1 MDGGWTLQYKGYP
14 SKGNGEPP
22 TWLDNF
28 LTPEYYEHPVPVVVQ
43 PASFFSEGIRSIM
56 AIRVGINGF
65 GRIGRNV
72 FRASLDDPDLHF
84 IAINDLTDA
93 KTLAYLLKYDSVHGT
108 LKQDV
113 EARDDQLIVGGKS
126 VTILAKK
133 DPKELPWKDLGVD
146 LVIEST
152 GRFTDREGASRH
164 LSAGAKWVIISA
176 PAKDPDVTI
185 VLGVNEQTYDPRTH
199 HIISNAS
206 CTTNCLAPVAKVLLD
221 NFGIRHGV
229 MTTIHSYTND
239 QQLLD
244 LPHKDLRR
252 ARAAAISMIPTSTGA
267 AKALHLVL
275 PQLKGKMDGMAIRV
289 PTPNVSLVDLTVETE
304 KDCDVASVNDAFRR
318 ASQGSLKGILQYS
331 EAPIVSIDQKGDPH
345 SATLDAP
352 LTIILEHRLVKVI
365 AWYDNEW
372 GYSCRVRDLIKLI
385 AAKS

>member
-1 MDGGWTLQYKGYP
+1 
-14 SKGNGEPP
+14 
-22 TWLDNF
+22 
-28 LTPEYYEHPVPVVVQ
+28 
-43 PASFFSEGIRSIM
+43 M
-56 AIRVGINGF
+56 AIRIGINGF

-72 FRASLDDPDLHF
+72 LRASLDDPDLNF
-84 IAINDLTDA
+84 VAINDLTDA
-93 KTLAYLLKYDSVHGT
+93 KTLAYLLKYDSIHGI
-108 LKQDV
+108 LEPEV
-113 EARDDQLIVGGKS
+113 EAKDDQLIVGGKS
-126 VTILAKK
+126 LTVLAKK

-164 LSAGAKWVIISA
+164 LSAGAKRVIISA

-185 VLGVNEQTYDPRTH
+185 VLGVNDKTYDPSKH
-199 HIISNAS
+199 QIISNAS

-252 ARAAAISMIPTSTGA
+252 ARAAAISMVPTSTGA

-304 KDCDVASVNDAFRR
+304 KDCDVASVNLAFRR
-318 ASQGSLKGILQYS
+318 ESQGALKGILRYS
-331 EAPIVSIDQKGDPH
+331 EAPIVSVDQNGDPH

-352 LTIILEHRLVKVI
+352 LTTVLEHRLVKVI

-372 GYSCRVRDLIKLI
+372 GYSCRVRDLIKPI